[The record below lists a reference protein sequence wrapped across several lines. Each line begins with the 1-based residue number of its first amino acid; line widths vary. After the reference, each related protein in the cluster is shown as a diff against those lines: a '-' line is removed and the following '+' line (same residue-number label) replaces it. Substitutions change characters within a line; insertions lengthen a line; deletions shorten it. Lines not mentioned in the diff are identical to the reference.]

1 MVTVVLVMVVR
12 VDTALLSV
20 FDAAGVFISPD
31 AFDGTLAVL
40 ISVET
45 TVVVVVEV
53 VVTWVMKVL
62 SGSVVPLLLFSSAKS
77 SLRLDSSAEG
87 IGDGAILMI
96 LTTGLGLVSAD

>member
-1 MVTVVLVMVVR
+1 MVTVVFVMVVR
-12 VDTALLSV
+12 VVTALLSV
-20 FDAAGVFISPD
+20 VVGFVISLD
-31 AFDGTLAVL
+31 AFGGDLAIL

-53 VVTWVMKVL
+53 VVTWVMMVL

-87 IGDGAILMI
+87 IGEGAILMT
-96 LTTGLGLVSAD
+96 LTVGLGLVSTD